1 MKKDTHPQYHKA
13 TVTCACG
20 NTFETGSTLEKIEVE
35 VCSACHPY
43 FTGKQKFVDT
53 ARRVEKFE
61 EKRAKVEAKQKG
73 NKHTSKKAKRAEK
86 DAVRAKSN
94 KVGKKAA
101 QEAKDTEEKEQSEN

>member
-1 MKKDTHPQYHKA
+1 MKKDTHPQYHQI

-20 NTFETGSTLEKIEVE
+20 NSFKTGSTQEELEVE

-61 EKRAKVEAKQKG
+61 EKRAKVEAKKKD
-73 NKHTSKKAKRAEK
+73 NKHTSKKSKRAEK

-94 KVGKKAA
+94 KAGKKAA
-101 QEAKDTEEKEQSEN
+101 QESKAEATEN